1 MFQLNGAAAGQTVF
15 HYHMHL
21 IPRNHGASLAIHSR
35 VPGDPARLAEIAK
48 LLGDAVRSA

>member
-1 MFQLNGAAAGQTVF
+1 
-15 HYHMHL
+15 MHL

-48 LLGDAVRSA
+48 ELAEALDGGSRPSA